1 MRIETKGK
9 GTLIL
14 AAGIILPLLLCG
26 CSGSREGEVLLLTDS
41 SRAEEIQTA
50 GGLTE
55 SSRTEEVQTAGG
67 LTESSQAEEV
77 QTAGGLTE
85 SRQAQSGQ
93 AAGGQTAG
101 GSAQS
106 AERIEQ
112 GQEPLR
118 IKVYV
123 CGAVKCPGVVELP
136 EGSRAEDALRAAG
149 GFGENA
155 AREAVNLAAW
165 VLDGQQ
171 LYFPEIGEEA
181 AGWETI
187 RQGMTGQEATGQ
199 ETAGRGTEQGL
210 VNINTADL
218 DRLCTLPGIGPAR
231 AADIVAY
238 REKNGGFSSCSD
250 IMKVSGI
257 KNSVYEKICD
267 KITVK

>member
-26 CSGSREGEVLLLTDS
+26 CSGSREGEVLLLT
-41 SRAEEIQTA
+41 
-50 GGLTE
+50 E
-55 SSRTEEVQTAGG
+55 SSR
-67 LTESSQAEEV
+67 AEEV
-77 QTAGGLTE
+77 QTAGGLTD
-85 SRQAQSGQ
+85 SSQAQSGQ
-93 AAGGQTAG
+93 TAG
-101 GSAQS
+101 GLMESSQAQS
-106 AERIEQ
+106 AEEIEQ
-112 GQEPLR
+112 GQESLR
-118 IKVYV
+118 IRVYV

-165 VLDGQQ
+165 VSDGQQ

-181 AGWETI
+181 AGWEII

-199 ETAGRGTEQGL
+199 ETAGQETAGQGL